1 MDCAG
6 TNLEII
12 SWENLDEG
20 VRQAWEERLD
30 GVQPPPLLL
39 DSGSQ
44 RLSLQDFNPR
54 DLATLVSKDAILA
67 SKILAVAN
75 SAQFGLSAP
84 LTSVQRAIVHMGF
97 NLVKTIMMAYQV
109 ESSFSQLPNVSAEHL
124 DFVRRWSAGSSIFAL
139 HWANAVDHSDPST
152 ISTLALLSRLGTIV
166 LGNVD
171 GFSDEEYK
179 QIPTAAAR
187 LRHEQDNWH
196 ISTPALSSYL
206 AAMWGLPEI
215 LPDRLGR
222 VWEPLFNEMPTN
234 QEGRVLV
241 LVCACDALMQHYIV
255 DPDCDPSEILSHP
268 DYVCLKENLGK
279 HGLISALGKLWAGL
293 RLQRDLAGA
302 TGG

>member
-1 MDCAG
+1 MDSAG
-6 TNLEII
+6 KNVEIT

-20 VRQAWEERLD
+20 VRQSWEERLD
-30 GVQPPPLLL
+30 GIKPPPLLL
-39 DSGSQ
+39 EPGSH

-67 SKILAVAN
+67 SKILSVAN
-75 SAQFGLSAP
+75 SAQFGLNTP

-109 ESSFSQLPNVSAEHL
+109 ESSFSKLPNISAAHL

-139 HWANAVDHSDPST
+139 HWANAVDHGDPST

-166 LGNVD
+166 LGNSD
-171 GFSDEEYK
+171 NFNDEEYK
-179 QIPTAAAR
+179 LLPTASAR
-187 LRHEQDNWH
+187 LEFEQGNWQVT
-196 ISTPALSSYL
+196 SPVLSGYL
-206 AAMWGLPEI
+206 AKTWGLPEA
-215 LPDRLGR
+215 LHSRLCR
-222 VWEPLFNEMPTN
+222 VWEPLFSEAPTN
-234 QEGRVLV
+234 AENKVLV

-255 DPDCDPSEILSHP
+255 DPDCDPSEILGRP
-268 DYVCLKENLGK
+268 DYVCLNSNLDN
-279 HGLISALGKLWAGL
+279 HGLLGALGKLWAGL